1 MPRARGMRWWWC
13 GAGGGAPPIPADEEE
28 ACLAS
33 HHISRG
39 ELDVVWRRFCKLR
52 AGGEDAGE
60 DGGGTGV
67 SGRIPF
73 RVALEMPEIVANP
86 FGPRICEVF
95 SGDGSGNLAFADLVN
110 LVATLKYSSDP
121 EEKMVWLFALWDFD
135 GDDRIGPDDL
145 KTGILL
151 VTNASAVFDT
161 SIGDVKIRRSE
172 KKDTL
177 NNDELDMV
185 CREVAREVDAAGRG
199 ITFHDFRS
207 VLKRS
212 PDFHEHFS
220 LHFVA

>member
-1 MPRARGMRWWWC
+1 M
-13 GAGGGAPPIPADEEE
+13 PPIPAEEEE

-33 HHISRG
+33 HHISRR
-39 ELDVVWRRFCKLR
+39 ELDVVWRRFCRLR
-52 AGGEDAGE
+52 EQGMGADDEEGGVGAGLAM
-60 DGGGTGV
+60 GGGQTTDASVAGHD
-67 SGRIPF
+67 RIPF

-86 FGPRICEVF
+86 FGPRILEVF
-95 SGDGSGNLAFADLVN
+95 SGDGSGHLRFADLVN
-110 LVATLKYSSDP
+110 LVSTLKYSSDP
-121 EEKMVWLFALWDFD
+121 EVKMVWLFALWDFD

-161 SIGDVKIRRSE
+161 TIGDVKIRRSE

-199 ITFHDFRS
+199 ITFHDFRG